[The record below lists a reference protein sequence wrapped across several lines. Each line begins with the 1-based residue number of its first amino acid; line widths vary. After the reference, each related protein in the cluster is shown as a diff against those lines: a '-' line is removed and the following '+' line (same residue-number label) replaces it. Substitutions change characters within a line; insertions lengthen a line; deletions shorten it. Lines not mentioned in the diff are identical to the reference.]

1 VTVAFDELVL
11 YAGAVFL
18 LFLIPGPVWAA
29 LIARALSGG
38 FRSAWPLALGVVIG
52 DGLWTVV
59 AVLGVAWLA
68 SNFEG
73 FLTVLT
79 FSGATLLVLMG
90 AQLIYRAGK
99 VIQRDGR
106 LTVSGAWSG
115 FFAGAFISI
124 GNPKAVLFYLG
135 VLPGFFDLTE
145 ITTLDIAAIGSVSM
159 LVPFLGNLVLAAFV
173 HKSRALISS
182 ETGRRRINIAS
193 GLSLILVGIA
203 IAVT

>member
-1 VTVAFDELVL
+1 MTVGLNELIL
-11 YAGAVFL
+11 YAGAVFI

-38 FRSAWPLALGVVIG
+38 FSSAWPLALGVVLG
-52 DGLWTVV
+52 DVLWTVV

-73 FLTVLT
+73 FLIVLR
-79 FSGATLLVLMG
+79 FSGATLLVVMG
-90 AQLIYRAGK
+90 AQLIYRAGR
-99 VIQRDGR
+99 VIERDGR
-106 LTVSGAWSG
+106 LTIPGSWAG
-115 FFAGAFISI
+115 FLAGALISI

-135 VLPGFFDLTE
+135 VLPGFFDLAK
-145 ITTLDIAAIGSVSM
+145 ITAFDIAAIGVVSM
-159 LVPFLGNLVLAAFV
+159 LVPFSGNIVLAAFV

-182 ETGRRRINIAS
+182 ETGRRRINMTS

-203 IAVT
+203 IAAS